1 MNFSISK
8 PTLYQFLYA
17 LCVLVLFLKSY
28 EITFGVW
35 LFTAFITFRLK
46 YSFSFF
52 KFLMAFVTII
62 LIAFVVGLFR
72 DPLLKDVLK
81 DITMLLKPILGL
93 VIGYQ
98 IIKNNQVNTRTFFKI
113 IIYTGLLSALIHL
126 GILAY
131 SFAFENIRTVHKLR
145 HFGGYF
151 NDYETYIFV
160 ILLFY
165 KEFKIDITRKQ
176 FYIFS
181 SILFISVLFYFART
195 NFLQILI
202 LYLALKGYFVL
213 NKRSVIVLASIAI
226 LGGLAYTGIYYYN
239 PSRGATGIEGFL
251 YKVKV
256 APTEPF
262 KTHVNSAYWKDFHD
276 NYRSYENILTVR
288 QVTRQGTET
297 VLFGE
302 GLGSFLDL
310 KRKVW
315 LHTSSMQYI
324 PFLHNCFMTVFLK
337 SGILG
342 LCIYFYTIYFF
353 FKRRESI
360 DSEDKQINLLLLG
373 TGFFMILS
381 SWVFLGLYNQIDAKS
396 ILIGAFLAYKE
407 NKQASKTL
415 N

>member
-1 MNFSISK
+1 MRFSIPK
-8 PTLYQFLYA
+8 PTFYQFLYT
-17 LCVLVLFLKSY
+17 LCVIVLFWKNY
-28 EITFGVW
+28 ELTFSVW
-35 LFTAFITFRLK
+35 LITALITFRLK

-52 KFLMAFVTII
+52 RLVMAFVAII
-62 LIAFVVGLFR
+62 AVAFVVGLSR
-72 DPLLKDVLK
+72 DPLLKDFLK

-98 IIKNNQVNTRTFFKI
+98 IIKNNEVNTKVFFKI

-131 SFAFENIRTVHKLR
+131 SFAFENIRTVHNLR

-165 KEFKIDITRKQ
+165 KEFGINLTKKQ
-176 FYIFS
+176 FYLFSVIIFT
-181 SILFISVLFYFART
+181 SVLFYFART

-202 LYLALKGYFVL
+202 LYLALKGYFIL
-213 NKRSVIVLASIAI
+213 NKRSITILASVAI
-226 LGGLAYTGIYYYN
+226 IGGLVYAGIYNYN
-239 PSRGATGIEGFL
+239 PRRGATGIEGFL

-324 PFLHNCFMTVFLK
+324 PFLHNSFMTVFLK

-342 LCIYFYTIYFF
+342 LCFYFYTIYFF

-360 DSEDKQINLLLLG
+360 DSEDRQINLLLLG

-381 SWVFLGLYNQIDAKS
+381 SWVFLGFYNQIDAKS
-396 ILIGAFLAYKE
+396 ILIGAFLAYQE